1 MSSDRGFR
9 ISPADRSPARDLSPS
24 RFSAHPHR
32 RRSWLGASLRLTF
45 GLLLLPAAGVAAEP
59 VPHTWSCEAPYQTPT
74 YARPADDSVAV
85 GSLLEAAGY
94 AIDSNS
100 GWVDLSA
107 GNFCAGA
114 EKELVLLKNKHSNFS
129 ILRGPA
135 PFAVGA
141 GDLISSSSHP
151 WRAVAAGNLDGGAF
165 DEIVAVR
172 NVGSTGVADVVV
184 AKVNESNCEVSTLVA
199 SATVGNPGNSDWVD
213 AAVGRF
219 DRSGT
224 PQIVL
229 LKQAHANFVVLQLAG
244 ASLSVVASD
253 DLDSSSGA
261 PWRALGAGD
270 LDGDG
275 FDELIAARRASDDQ
289 AETVLVYRWNG
300 AGFVRV
306 ASSTVG
312 NNGNSDWASLAVGD
326 FNADGRAAIALV
338 KDDHSSFIV
347 FDLEPGNPEL
357 RVLAAEDLDSVSG
370 QDWRGLV
377 ATDWLSGADLG
388 AAELVAVRAA
398 VDPYRTDLFVY
409 GNPFHRV
416 ARDSGLANL
425 KSQWDQHRGG
435 TVEQQKEWLRDTHTN
450 TVGWTL
456 IEAGD
461 YNKLVEFL
469 EATKDFCID
478 GQQLRVTVSPDNP
491 NPYAGVCALPQNSE
505 TTPWNELDAF
515 TIGPLGIFE
524 ACNKEVEIEGPGP
537 NPILQNVKCD
547 YCHDYLAWSSLIG
560 RLAQDYPHLVSM
572 GIDDMVYYLDQ
583 PFDGDYV
590 AEMESRLRSQAPW
603 MNFAPS
609 LYYHGDDS
617 DYFGDDFP
625 DAAKT
630 FDTFVFYFRNNKQGT
645 GPCSSCTAHT
655 GGGACL
661 DGECAEATLPNLA
674 GEAEDMAALLPA
686 GRTMPVG
693 VYYSGHSSL
702 GEPSVRY
709 DYDITK
715 LILSMPWLG
724 GVTVYTMQ
732 APAISCGE
740 GSHLVDKYCAV
751 RKAFGDAVL
760 PVIHT
765 DLTAASPGAPDA
777 AGNPYA
783 YSLPTLGAHNVVFR
797 DSDGN
802 GWELWRTA
810 WGIGHSNLTS
820 LGLAPKATGDL
831 SAYLDPAGN
840 QQVVLYRNAS
850 QDVHSLYW
858 STGAVGHDNL
868 TGSSGPPNVAG
879 NPIGYFTTFDG
890 YNHVVYRSPDDHLIE
905 LYWTGIGAV
914 GSGDLTVQGSA
925 PNALGD
931 PSAYVDTHH
940 HGNVVAFRGHDNHIH
955 TVYWD
960 LGPVGHDNLS
970 AVAGTPLA
978 AGDPYGYFTA
988 HNDSHQV
995 VYRGTDDHIHELW
1008 WVGVAPVSGW
1018 DLSALSG
1025 APAAGG
1031 DPVGYYAA
1039 GSNTKHVFYRS
1050 FDGHLHEIWWTPGG
1064 GTPQHRT
1071 LTLFAS
1077 APTAASKPTAYY
1089 LAADASHHVI
1099 YRGSDGHVH
1108 ELTWKD

>member
-1 MSSDRGFR
+1 ML
-9 ISPADRSPARDLSPS
+9 PPTTAR
-24 RFSAHPHR
+24 
-32 RRSWLGASLRLTF
+32 
-45 GLLLLPAAGVAAEP
+45 AAEP
-59 VPHTWSCEAPYQTPT
+59 SPDPAPQPWSCEAPYQLPT
-74 YARPADDSVAV
+74 YSRPADDSVAL
-85 GSLLEAAGY
+85 GTLIDAAGY
-94 AIDSNS
+94 AVASNS
-100 GWVDLSA
+100 DWVDLSA
-107 GNFCAGA
+107 GNFCGGPGQ
-114 EKELVLLKNKHSNFS
+114 ELVLLKNKHSNFS
-129 ILRGPA
+129 ILGGPVPYA
-135 PFAVGA
+135 IGA
-141 GDLISSSSHP
+141 GDLISSSAHA
-151 WRAVAAGNLDGGAF
+151 WRTVTAGNLDGGGF

-172 NVGSTGVADVVV
+172 NVTSSGVPDVVV
-184 AKVNESNCEVSTLVA
+184 ARVNETSCEVSSVIAT
-199 SATVGNPGNSDWVD
+199 ATVGNPANSEWED

-224 PQIVL
+224 PWIVL
-229 LKQAHANFVVLQLAG
+229 LKQAHANFVVLQLNG
-244 ASLSVVASD
+244 SSLSVVASD
-253 DLDSSSGA
+253 DLDSSSSS

-275 FDELIAARRASDDQ
+275 FDELIAAREVSDGQ
-289 AETVLVYRWNG
+289 GETVLVYRWNG
-300 AGFVRV
+300 DGFVRT

-312 NNGNSDWASLAVGD
+312 NNGNSDWSSLAVGD

-338 KDDHSSFIV
+338 KDQHSNFIV
-347 FDLEPGNPEL
+347 LDLEAGNPEL
-357 RVLAAEDLDSVSG
+357 RVVAAEDLDSTAG
-370 QDWRGLV
+370 QTWRGLV
-377 ATDWLSGADLG
+377 ATDWLAGADLG
-388 AAELVAVRAA
+388 AAELVAARAA
-398 VDPYRTDLFVY
+398 EDPYRADLFVY

-425 KSQWDQHRGG
+425 KSQWDQNRGG

-478 GQQLRVTVSPDNP
+478 GKQLRVTVSPDNP
-491 NPYAGVCALPQNSE
+491 NLHPSVCALPQNSE
-505 TTPWNELDAF
+505 ITALWNELDYF
-515 TIGPLGIFE
+515 TPGSLGIFD
-524 ACNKEVEIEGPGP
+524 ACSMEVEIDGPGP
-537 NPILQNVKCD
+537 EPIVQNVKCD
-547 YCHDYLAWSSLIG
+547 YCRDYLAWSSLIG

-572 GIDDMVYYLDQ
+572 GIDDLVYYLGQ

-609 LYYHGDDS
+609 LYYHGKES
-617 DYFGDDFP
+617 DFFGDEFP
-625 DAAKT
+625 DVAKT

-645 GPCSSCTAHT
+645 GPCSDCTNHT

-661 DGECAEATLPNLA
+661 DGECAEATIPNLA
-674 GEAEDMAALLPA
+674 DEVGDMAAMLPD
-686 GRTMPVG
+686 GRKINVG

-715 LILSMPWLG
+715 LILAMPWLG

-732 APAISCGE
+732 APGALCME
-740 GSHLVDKYCAV
+740 GSHLIDKYCAV
-751 RKAFGDAVL
+751 QKAFGEAVV

-783 YSLPTLGAHNVVFR
+783 YSFPALGAQNVVFR

-820 LGLAPKATGDL
+820 LGQAPKAVGDL

-868 TGSSGPPNVAG
+868 TGTSGPPDAEG
-879 NPIGYFTTFDG
+879 NPIGYYTAFDG
-890 YNHVVYRSPDDHLIE
+890 FNHVIYRDEDDHLIE

-925 PNALGD
+925 PNAQGD
-931 PSAYVDTHH
+931 PSAYVDTNH
-940 HGNVVAFRGHDNHIH
+940 HGNVVAFRGSDNHVH
-955 TVYWD
+955 TLYWES
-960 LGPVGHDNLS
+960 GPVGHDNLS

-978 AGDPYGYFTA
+978 AGDPHGYYTA

-995 VYRGTDDHIHELW
+995 VYRGTDGHVHELW

-1018 DLSALSG
+1018 DLSAVSG
-1025 APAAGG
+1025 APAAES

-1050 FDGHLHEIWWTPGG
+1050 ADGHLHEIWWTPGG
-1064 GTPQHRT
+1064 GMPLHRS
-1071 LTLFAS
+1071 LTLFSS
-1077 APTAASKPTAYY
+1077 APLAAGRPTAYY
-1089 LAADASHHVI
+1089 LASDGSHHVI
-1099 YRGSDGHVH
+1099 YRGNDGHLH
-1108 ELTWKD
+1108 ELAWSS